1 MQPIDLIVA
10 LIYLLG
16 TLAVGL
22 YMSGRN
28 KNADDMFAAG
38 RQSPW
43 WVAGLSSFMTLKSA
57 GTFVVWGGLA
67 YREGIVAIVITSAL
81 GLSGLLAGW
90 LVAGRWRE
98 IGVSTPAEFV
108 ELRFGRAVVQ
118 LYTWVMMAARI
129 VSSGVALYA
138 VSVMLVAL
146 MPLDTGNLL
155 RDPATGNI
163 SLAFVIAVLGILV
176 TLYTMVGGLW
186 AVLITDVLQ
195 FLILKL
201 AILFVIPLIAW
212 KLWTAPTLLTPP
224 EHFFSPFTPGY
235 GLWFVIGWIAIHFF
249 IVGAEWAFAQRYIC
263 VPSVG
268 DARKGA
274 YLFGA
279 LYLISPTLWLAP
291 AVMYRLIDDHA
302 VPEQAYILASQSV
315 LPVGMLG
322 MMVAALFSATAS
334 MVSGQINVFAGVLT
348 EQFYARWR
356 PRARG
361 GQLVT
366 AGRFFSLAI
375 GALMTLLG
383 VLVPLM
389 GGAEKVIVTLTSLL
403 FGPLMAPTIWGL
415 LSGRVGIRS
424 VFATVAICT
433 GTAVI
438 ARFGPTG
445 PLAGTAAAA
454 WLVANSRLV
463 DVLIGAVLP
472 VLILGVAHVVSRG
485 EKPGWLETQARAADY
500 APLAIEPGDASHSPP
515 GVIAL
520 ALGVTGALMLG
531 LILVNEAGRP
541 ILAVFGLALLALAA
555 LAWRMAQPGEIGVR

>member
-1 MQPIDLIVA
+1 MQSIDLVIA
-10 LIYLLG
+10 LIYLVG

-22 YMSGRN
+22 YMASRN
-28 KNADDMFAAG
+28 KSADDMFAAG

-67 YREGIVAIVITSAL
+67 YREGIVAIVITSVL
-81 GLSGLLAGW
+81 GISGLLVGW
-90 LVAGRWRE
+90 LVAGEWRR

-108 ELRFGRAVVQ
+108 ELRFGRAAVQ

-146 MPLDTGNLL
+146 MPLEPGNLL

-163 SLAFVIAVLGILV
+163 SLSFVIAVLGILV
-176 TLYTMVGGLW
+176 TTYTMVGGLW

-195 FLILKL
+195 FIILKL

-212 KLWTAPTLLTPP
+212 KLWTAPALLTPP
-224 EHFFSPFTPGY
+224 EYFFSPFTPSY

-263 VPSVG
+263 VPSIK

-291 AVMYRLIDDHA
+291 AVMYRLLDDSA

-356 PRARG
+356 PRASGR
-361 GQLVT
+361 QLVT
-366 AGRFFSLAI
+366 AGRLFSLGI
-375 GALMTLLG
+375 GVVMTLLG

-424 VFATVAICT
+424 VFATVGIC
-433 GTAVI
+433 AAAALA
-438 ARFGPTG
+438 ARFGPDTL
-445 PLAGTAAAA
+445 LAGTGLGA
-454 WLVANSRLV
+454 WIVANPRFV
-463 DVLIGAVLP
+463 DVMIGAVLP
-472 VLILGVAHVVSRG
+472 VLILIVAHFLSRG
-485 EKPGWLETQARAADY
+485 EKPGWVETRARAAEY
-500 APLAIEPGDASHSPP
+500 APEPVEPGGASHSPP
-515 GVIAL
+515 GVIAV
-520 ALGVTGALMLG
+520 ALGVTGAIMLG
-531 LILVNEAGRP
+531 L
-541 ILAVFGLALLALAA
+541 LLANDRDHLVLAAFGAAVLAMAA
-555 LAWRMAQPGEIGVR
+555 LAWRLGKRAA

>member
-1 MQPIDLIVA
+1 MQPIDLIIA
-10 LIYLLG
+10 LIYLVG

-22 YMSGRN
+22 YMASRN
-28 KNADDMFAAG
+28 KSADDMFAAG

-67 YREGIVAIVITSAL
+67 YREGIVAIVITSVL
-81 GLSGLLAGW
+81 GISGLLVGW

-108 ELRFGRAVVQ
+108 ELRFGRAAVQ
-118 LYTWVMMAARI
+118 LYTWLMMAARI

-146 MPLDTGNLL
+146 MPLDPGNPL

-163 SLAFVIAVLGILV
+163 SLTFVVAVLGILV
-176 TLYTMVGGLW
+176 TTYTMVGGLW

-195 FLILKL
+195 FIILKL

-212 KLWTAPTLLTPP
+212 KLWTAPALLTPP

-263 VPSVG
+263 VPSIK

-291 AVMYRLIDDHA
+291 AVMYRLLDDSA

-356 PRARG
+356 PGAKGR
-361 GQLVT
+361 QLVT
-366 AGRFFSLAI
+366 AGRLFSLGI
-375 GALMTLLG
+375 GLVMTLLG

-389 GGAEKVIVTLTSLL
+389 GGAEKVIVMLTSLF

-424 VFATVAICT
+424 VFATVAIC
-433 GTAVI
+433 AAAALI

-445 PLAGTAAAA
+445 PLEGTGLGA
-454 WLVANSRLV
+454 WLVANPRLV

-472 VLILGVAHVVSRG
+472 VLILSVAHVLSRG
-485 EKPGWLETQARAADY
+485 EKPGWVEAEARAAEY
-500 APLAIEPGDASHSPP
+500 APTPIEPGGASHSPP

-520 ALGVTGALMLG
+520 ALGVTGVIMLG
-531 LILVNEAGRP
+531 LLFVNDEGRLT
-541 ILAVFGLALLALAA
+541 LAAFGAIVLLLAGA
-555 LAWRMAQPGEIGVR
+555 AWRLGRARPARAA

>member
-1 MQPIDLIVA
+1 MQPIDLVIA
-10 LIYLLG
+10 LAYLVG

-22 YMSGRN
+22 YMANRN
-28 KNADDMFAAG
+28 KSAEDMFAAG

-81 GLSGLLAGW
+81 GLSGLLTGW

-108 ELRFGRAVVQ
+108 ELRFGRPAVQ
-118 LYTWVMMAARI
+118 LYTWVMMLARI

-146 MPLDTGNLL
+146 MPLDPGNPL
-155 RDPATGNI
+155 RDPITGNI
-163 SLAFVIAVLGILV
+163 SLTFVVAVLGILV
-176 TLYTMVGGLW
+176 TTYTMVGGLW

-195 FLILKL
+195 FIILKL

-212 KLWTAPTLLTPP
+212 KLWTAPALLATPD
-224 EHFFSPFTPGY
+224 HFFSPFTPGH
-235 GLWFVIGWIAIHFF
+235 GLWFVIGWVAIHFF
-249 IVGAEWAFAQRYIC
+249 IIGAEWAFAQRYIC
-263 VPSVG
+263 VPTIK

-291 AVMYRLIDDHA
+291 AVMYRLLDDGA
-302 VPEQAYILASQSV
+302 APEQAYILASQSV

-356 PRARG
+356 PEASSR
-361 GQLVT
+361 QLVT
-366 AGRFFSLAI
+366 AGRSFSLGI
-375 GALMTLLG
+375 GLVMTLLG
-383 VLVPLM
+383 VLVPIM

-415 LSGRVGIRS
+415 LSGKVGLRS
-424 VFATVAICT
+424 VFATVGIC
-433 GTAVI
+433 GATALI
-438 ARFGPTG
+438 ARFGPAG
-445 PLAGTAAAA
+445 PLAGTGFGT
-454 WLVANSRLV
+454 WIMANAQLV

-472 VLILGVAHVVSRG
+472 VMILTIAHLLSG
-485 EKPGWLETQARAADY
+485 HDKPGWQETQARAAAY
-500 APLAIEPGDASHSPP
+500 APEPIDADGPSHSPP
-515 GVIAL
+515 GIIAL
-520 ALGVTGALMLG
+520 ALSVTGAIM
-531 LILVNEAGRP
+531 
-541 ILAVFGLALLALAA
+541 LALLLVNDEGQATLAA
-555 LAWRMAQPGEIGVR
+555 FGGVTLLLAWLTWSLGRRAMPSA